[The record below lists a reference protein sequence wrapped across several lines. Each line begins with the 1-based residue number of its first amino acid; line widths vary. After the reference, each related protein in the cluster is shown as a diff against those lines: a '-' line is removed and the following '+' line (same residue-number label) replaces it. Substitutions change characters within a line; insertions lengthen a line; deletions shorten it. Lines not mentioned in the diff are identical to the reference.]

1 MTGAR
6 NGAVC
11 RVGALR
17 GRARF
22 EPLGRLLGVVHT
34 RSVVAGLVVVLA
46 LAAAVPPALG
56 HVPAFAADNDDPG
69 NATYVDDP
77 AKSWSFYDRVDANES
92 AYYRTY
98 LESGERLQVSTFV
111 PRDGGFRP
119 GFVVLSPA
127 LNDTSGVPAHVEVP
141 DGYGARVVEP
151 TASGG
156 AAYEPFT
163 PAALY
168 RTADLNVTVDT
179 AGTYYVAA
187 YDPDREAGAVGVVV
201 GYAESFGVEEYVTVP
216 LDRPR
221 IHAWEGQPA
230 WVVYGPILLGVLG
243 TLAAFAW
250 WTGADGGERTP
261 RSIVLAG
268 ASALYAGG
276 VAGVAVQTA
285 VAASISGL
293 TAGVLLTLAFVLVPT
308 ALAWYLLGRAVD
320 DHPPSRARR
329 LALLAVAAFG
339 VATWAGFLAGP
350 ALVALAAGLPTE

>member
-1 MTGAR
+1 M
-6 NGAVC
+6 
-11 RVGALR
+11 
-17 GRARF
+17 
-22 EPLGRLLGVVHT
+22 
-34 RSVVAGLVVVLA
+34 VLA
-46 LAAAVPPALG
+46 LAAAAAPALG
-56 HVPAFAADNDDPG
+56 HVPTFAGDNDDPG

-111 PRDGGFRP
+111 PRDGGIRP

-127 LNDTSGVPAHVEVP
+127 LNGTEGVPSHVEVP

-151 TASGG
+151 TAASD
-156 AAYEPFT
+156 AEYEPFT

-168 RTADLNVTVDT
+168 RTAELNATADT

-187 YDPDREAGAVGVVV
+187 YAPDRAAGAVGVVV
-201 GYAESFGVEEYVTVP
+201 GYRESFGVEEYVTVP

-221 IHAWEGQPA
+221 IHEWEGQPA

-243 TLAAFAW
+243 TLAAFAR
-250 WTGADGGERTP
+250 WTGGTDGDRTP
-261 RSIVLAG
+261 RSVALA
-268 ASALYAGG
+268 AAAALYAGG
-276 VAGVAVQTA
+276 AAGVVVQTA

-329 LALLAVAAFG
+329 LALLAVAALG

-350 ALVALAAGLPTE
+350 ALVALAAGLPGE

>member
-1 MTGAR
+1 
-6 NGAVC
+6 
-11 RVGALR
+11 
-17 GRARF
+17 
-22 EPLGRLLGVVHT
+22 VHR
-34 RSVVAGLVVVLA
+34 RSAVLA
-46 LAAAVPPALG
+46 FAVAFGLSAAAAPALG

-111 PRDGGFRP
+111 PRDGGIRP

-127 LNDTSGVPAHVEVP
+127 LNGTEGVPSHVEVP

-151 TASGG
+151 AASGG
-156 AAYEPFT
+156 VEYEPFT

-168 RTADLNVTVDT
+168 RTAELNATVDT
-179 AGTYYVAA
+179 TGTYYVAA
-187 YDPDREAGAVGVVV
+187 YDPDRAAGAVGVVV
-201 GYAESFGVEEYVTVP
+201 GYRESFGVGEYVTVP

-221 IHAWEGQPA
+221 IHEWAGQPA
-230 WVVYGPILLGVLG
+230 WAVYGPILLGLLG

-250 WTGADGGERTP
+250 WTGGNDGDGDGGDRTP
-261 RSIVLAG
+261 RSVVLAA

-276 VAGVAVQTA
+276 AAGVAVQTA

-293 TAGVLLTLAFVLVPT
+293 TAGVLLTLGFVVVPT

-329 LALLAVAAFG
+329 LALLAVAALG
-339 VATWAGFLAGP
+339 VATWAGFIAGP
-350 ALVALAAGLPTE
+350 ALVALGAGLPGE